1 MRSILKPLL
10 IISFLSVSVLYT
22 YANVHDIELLK
33 YVSKPFLIPLLG
45 SYYLSIAKV
54 VDSKFLIA
62 LFFAFCGDLLF
73 LSQKEPLFILGMS
86 CFLIFMLLN
95 MIIIA
100 NRIGEIKLA
109 IFYLTLLP
117 FILICITVISIY
129 FGDVGLMKLLFII
142 YAGVLGLYG
151 AFALYWYL
159 KEKKKWPL
167 LNLIGVLFFFL
178 ATIGKGLK
186 TIEGPKDIYKI
197 VNMTFY
203 VVSLLLI
210 CSSYANHIKKVQGGL
225 KLKNT
230 F

>member
-1 MRSILKPLL
+1 MKSALKPLL
-10 IISFLSVSVLYT
+10 LVSFLIVSAIYT
-22 YANVHDIELLK
+22 YAHVHDIENLK
-33 YVSKPFLIPLLG
+33 YLSKPFLMPLLV
-45 SYYLSIAKV
+45 SYYLLITKII
-54 VDSKFLIA
+54 DRKFLLA
-62 LFFAFCGDLLF
+62 LFFAFCGDLFF
-73 LSQKEPLFILGMS
+73 LTQKESLFILGMS
-86 CFLIFMLLN
+86 CFLIFMLIN

-109 IFYLTLLP
+109 MFYLTLLP
-117 FILICITVISIY
+117 FILICIAVISIY

-142 YAGVLGLYG
+142 YGGVLGLYG

-159 KEKKKWPL
+159 KEKNKWPL

-178 ATIGKGLK
+178 ATIGNGLK
-186 TIEGPKDIYKI
+186 KVEGPKDIYKI

-203 VVSLLLI
+203 IASVLLI
-210 CSSYANHIKKVQGGL
+210 CISYANHIKKVQGGA